1 MAEVLQNLSN
11 ALAQVVSNAGQSI
24 VQVDARRRVPATGVV
39 WSEDGV
45 IVTSHHV
52 VREEEKIKVGL
63 PNGDV
68 VAAEFVGR
76 DPTTD
81 LAVIKAEASG
91 LVPPS
96 WVSGS
101 DVAVGHLTLAIGRPL
116 GDLQAT
122 LGVVSAMSENWTSPA
137 GGQFDYY
144 LQTDVV
150 MYPGFS
156 GGPLVA
162 VDGTF
167 IGLNT
172 SALRR
177 GVSLTVPTDTVVRV
191 TNALL
196 TDGRIRRGYLGV
208 SAQGVTLP
216 DALQTEFKQ
225 ETGLMLVMVDPDGPA
240 GQGGLAMGDTII
252 ALDSEPTR
260 SMDELQRLLNGDRVD
275 QTVPVK
281 IVRGGSVQDVSVT
294 IGEREG

>member
-1 MAEVLQNLSN
+1 MAEVLQNLSDS
-11 ALAQVVSNAGQSI
+11 LAQVVSNAGESI
-24 VQVDARRRVPATGVV
+24 VQLDARRRVPATGIV

-45 IVTSHHV
+45 IVTAHHV
-52 VREEEKIKVGL
+52 VREEDSIKVGL
-63 PNGDV
+63 PNGEAV
-68 VAAEFVGR
+68 KAEFVGR

-81 LAVIKAEASG
+81 VAVVKADVNG
-91 LVPPS
+91 LTPAN
-96 WVSGS
+96 WVDGA
-101 DVAVGHLTLAIGRPL
+101 DVAVGHLALAIGRPL
-116 GDLQAT
+116 MDLQAT
-122 LGVVSAMSENWTSPA
+122 LGVVSAMRENWTSPA

-162 VDGTF
+162 VDGQF

-177 GVSLTVPTDTVVRV
+177 GMSLAVPSGTLVRV
-191 TNALL
+191 VNALL

-216 DALQTEFKQ
+216 DALQTEFNQ

-252 ALDSEPTR
+252 ALDGEPTR
-260 SMDELQRLLNGDRVD
+260 TMDELQMLLSGDRVGKE
-275 QTVPVK
+275 TPVK
-281 IVRGGSVQDVSVT
+281 IVRGGSIQDINVT
-294 IGEREG
+294 IGERE